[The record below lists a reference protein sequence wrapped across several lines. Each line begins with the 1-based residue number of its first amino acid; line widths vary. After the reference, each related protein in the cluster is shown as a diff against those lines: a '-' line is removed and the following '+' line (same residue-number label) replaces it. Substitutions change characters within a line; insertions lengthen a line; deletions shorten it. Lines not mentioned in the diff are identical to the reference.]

1 MRNGWQKIM
10 IRFGTLDFGINE
22 RNAIQNL
29 IDSNNP
35 QLSMGKKVHEFEQR
49 FAKWIGSKY
58 AVMVNSGTSALMTSL
73 SALRIYM
80 KDGVGP
86 MHTTA
91 LTYPAVWNA
100 IEATN
105 YDLYVLDVNDNFV
118 LYPKRNEDWFE
129 DFLSVH
135 LLGKPCSVP
144 ALIEDASEALGSS
157 FGGKMLGTNSYM
169 GCFSFYVAHQITT
182 VEGGMVVTDHK
193 ELYDL
198 CRSIRD
204 NGRICTCPICTLK
217 TLGKCQKREDFEGI
231 ERRWK
236 TQNLGYNFK
245 PTEFQ
250 GALGCVK
257 MDKID
262 ANIVRRHE
270 IFLRYAE
277 EFNTLK
283 EEKGEYIVP
292 IAYPI
297 KVKNPQKSVAKL
309 LEQGIECRGMFPA
322 YSPYHE
328 NAYRISQ
335 THILI
340 PLHHNLSDEN
350 VEYIIERV
358 KERQI

>member
-1 MRNGWQKIM
+1 M
-10 IRFGTLDFGINE
+10 IRFGTLDFQDDE
-22 RNAIQNL
+22 RKVIQNL
-29 IDSNNP
+29 IDIDDP
-35 QLSMGKKVHEFEQR
+35 QLSMGKKVYEFEQR
-49 FAKWIGSKY
+49 FANWLGSKY

-86 MHTTA
+86 MHTTS

-100 IEATN
+100 IETTN
-105 YDLYVLDVNDNFV
+105 YTPYIMDVDDSFVVPFHVSPSDYDRFSLDN
-118 LYPKRNEDWFE
+118 
-129 DFLSVH
+129 LSVH
-135 LLGKPCSVP
+135 LLGKPCKVP
-144 ALIEDASEALGSS
+144 ALIEDASEALGTS
-157 FGGKMLGTNSYM
+157 FQGKNLGTLSFM
-169 GCFSFYVAHQITT
+169 GIFSFYVAHTITT
-182 VEGGMVVTDHK
+182 IEGGMVVTDNK

-217 TLGKCQKREDFEGI
+217 TIGKCQKREDFEGI

-292 IAYPI
+292 IAYPV

-322 YSPYHE
+322 YSPHHE
-328 NAYRISQ
+328 NAYKISQ
-335 THILI
+335 TYILI